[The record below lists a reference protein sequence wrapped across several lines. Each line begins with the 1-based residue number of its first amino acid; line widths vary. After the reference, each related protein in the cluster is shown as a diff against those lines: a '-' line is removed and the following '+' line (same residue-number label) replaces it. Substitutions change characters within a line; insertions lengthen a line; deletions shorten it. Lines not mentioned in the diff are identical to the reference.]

1 MGIKSAV
8 YNQERVIMARARQ
21 SQQVLDNF
29 FDMVCPTIS
38 HKYWLLQAD
47 VSTLNIRVQQPFA
60 NWDCKFVGQ

>member
-1 MGIKSAV
+1 
-8 YNQERVIMARARQ
+8 MARARQ
-21 SQQVLDNF
+21 SQQVQDNF
-29 FDMVCPTIS
+29 FDSVCPTIS